1 MYLPLRPLSSVH
13 SWRYPVLG
21 PVILA
26 ASRSDKMRRFV
37 SAAPGTK
44 QVVDRFIAGESVD
57 QVVPIVQD
65 AADKGLEVTL
75 DVVGEDITTPAQ
87 AEAARDA
94 YLELIERLKVLDLG
108 PRAEMSVKLSMFGQS
123 LPSPAATLNGEP
135 SGLAPTFPGGHELAL
150 ANVRPVVEAAAA
162 IGTTVTLDAEDH
174 TTLDSMFAIH
184 EELRKDFPQT
194 GCVIQ
199 SYLFRTEDD
208 ARRLA
213 AAGSRVRI
221 VKGAYK
227 EPASVA
233 YQDKAEIDKAY
244 VRITKIL
251 MAGEGYP
258 MIGSHD
264 PRLIAIA
271 QELGRQYG
279 RKLDEYEF
287 QMLYGIRSDEHIRLA
302 AEGHRMRV
310 YTAYG
315 TDWYGYFMRR
325 LAEKPA
331 NLLFF
336 GRSVL
341 TKG

>member
-1 MYLPLRPLSSVH
+1 M
-13 SWRYPVLG
+13 LG

-26 ASRSDKMRRFV
+26 ASRSDKMRRIV
-37 SAAPGTK
+37 SAAPVTK
-44 QVVDRFIAGESVD
+44 PVVNRFIPGETVD
-57 QVVPIVQD
+57 QVIPIVEELTRN
-65 AADKGLEVTL
+65 GLEVTL
-75 DVVGEDITTPAQ
+75 DVVGEDITEVAQ
-87 AEAARDA
+87 SHAARDA
-94 YLELIERLKVLDLG
+94 YLLLIERLAELG
-108 PRAEMSVKLSMFGQS
+108 LGESVEMSVKLSMFGQA
-123 LPSPAATLNGEP
+123 LED
-135 SGLAPTFPGGHELAL
+135 GHELAL

-184 EELRKDFPQT
+184 EELRRDFPQT

-199 SYLFRTEDD
+199 AYLFRTEAD

-227 EPASVA
+227 EPAEVA
-233 YQDKAEIDKAY
+233 YLDKAEIDKAY
-244 VRITKIL
+244 VRIMRIL
-251 MAGEGYP
+251 MEGEGYP

-271 QELGRQYG
+271 QELARQAG

-287 QMLYGIRSDEHIRLA
+287 QMLYGIRGEEHLRLA

-336 GRSVL
+336 LRSMI
-341 TKG
+341 TKN

>member
-1 MYLPLRPLSSVH
+1 M
-13 SWRYPVLG
+13 LG

-26 ASRSDKMRRFV
+26 ASRSDRMRRLI
-37 SAAPGTK
+37 SAAPVTK
-44 QVVDRFIAGESVD
+44 QVVDRFIPGETVD
-57 QVVPIVQD
+57 DIVPVIQD
-65 AADKGLEVTL
+65 LTGKGLEVTM
-75 DVVGEDITTPAQ
+75 DVVGEDITRPEQ
-87 AEAARDA
+87 ATAARDA
-94 YLELIERLKVLDLG
+94 YLALIDRLAGLELGE
-108 PRAEMSVKLSMFGQS
+108 RAEMSVKLSLFGQA
-123 LPSPAATLNGEP
+123 LPSPTTTLFEGP
-135 SGLAPTFPGGHELAL
+135 SGPTPAFKGGHDLAL

-184 EELRKDFPQT
+184 DELRRDFPQT

-199 SYLFRTEDD
+199 AYLFRTEDD

-213 AAGSRVRI
+213 ANGSRVRL

-233 YQDKAEIDKAY
+233 FQQKAEIDKAY
-244 VRITKIL
+244 VRILRIL
-251 MAGEGYP
+251 MEGDGYP

-264 PRLIAIA
+264 PRLISIA
-271 QELGRQYG
+271 QELAHRAG

-287 QMLYGIRSDEHIRLA
+287 QMLYGIRTEEHLRLA

-331 NLLFF
+331 NLRFF
-336 GRSVL
+336 VRSMVG
-341 TKG
+341 KG

>member
-1 MYLPLRPLSSVH
+1 M
-13 SWRYPVLG
+13 LG

-26 ASRSDKMRRFV
+26 ASRSDKMRRIV
-37 SAAPGTK
+37 SAAPVTK
-44 QVVDRFIAGESVD
+44 PVVNRFIPGETVD
-57 QVVPIVQD
+57 QVIPIVEELTK
-65 AADKGLEVTL
+65 AGLEVTL
-75 DVVGEDITTPAQ
+75 DVVGEDITAVEQ
-87 AEAARDA
+87 SHAARDA
-94 YLELIERLKVLDLG
+94 YLALIERLAALG
-108 PRAEMSVKLSMFGQS
+108 LGETAEMSVKLSMFGQA
-123 LPSPAATLNGEP
+123 LE
-135 SGLAPTFPGGHELAL
+135 GGHELAL

-184 EELRKDFPQT
+184 EELRRDFPQT

-199 SYLFRTEDD
+199 AYLFRTEAD

-227 EPASVA
+227 EPAEVA

-244 VRITKIL
+244 VRIMKIL
-251 MAGEGYP
+251 MEGDGYP

-264 PRLIAIA
+264 PRLIAIG
-271 QELGRQYG
+271 QELARQAG

-287 QMLYGIRSDEHIRLA
+287 QMLYGIRSEEHVRLA

-336 GRSVL
+336 LRSMI
-341 TKG
+341 TKN

>member
-1 MYLPLRPLSSVH
+1 M
-13 SWRYPVLG
+13 LG

-26 ASRSDKMRRFV
+26 ASRSDRMRRLI
-37 SAAPGTK
+37 SAAPVTK
-44 QVVDRFIAGESVD
+44 QVVDRFIPGEDVDDIVPVVRDLAGN
-57 QVVPIVQD
+57 
-65 AADKGLEVTL
+65 GLELTM
-75 DVVGEDITTPAQ
+75 DVVGEDITNPAQ
-87 AEAARDA
+87 AAAARDA
-94 YLELIERLKVLDLG
+94 YLELVDRLKPLELG
-108 PRAEMSVKLSMFGQS
+108 TRAEMSVKLSMFGQA
-123 LPSPAATLNGEP
+123 LE
-135 SGLAPTFPGGHELAL
+135 GGHELAL
-150 ANVRPVVEAAAA
+150 SNVRPVVEAAAE

-199 SYLFRTEDD
+199 AYLFRTEAD

-213 AAGSRVRI
+213 ESGSRVRL

-233 YQDKAEIDKAY
+233 YQDKHEIDRAY
-244 VRITKIL
+244 VRILRTL
-251 MAGEGYP
+251 MDGKGYP

-264 PRLIAIA
+264 PRLITIG
-271 QELGRQYG
+271 QELAHQAG

-287 QMLYGIRSDEHIRLA
+287 QMLYGIRTDEHLRLA

-331 NLLFF
+331 NLRFF
-336 GRSVL
+336 ARSML

>member
-1 MYLPLRPLSSVH
+1 M
-13 SWRYPVLG
+13 LG

-26 ASRSDKMRRFV
+26 ASRSDKMRRFI

-44 QVVDRFIAGESVD
+44 QVVARFIAGEAVD
-57 QVVPIVQD
+57 QVVKVVQD
-65 AADKGLEVTL
+65 SAEHGLEVTL
-75 DVVGEDITTPAQ
+75 DVVGEDITTPEQ
-87 AEAARDA
+87 AAAARDA
-94 YLELIERLKVLDLG
+94 YLELIGRLEDLG
-108 PRAEMSVKLSMFGQS
+108 LGTKAEMSVKLSMFGQS
-123 LPSPAATLNGEP
+123 LD
-135 SGLAPTFPGGHELAL
+135 GGHELAL
-150 ANVRPVVEAAAA
+150 ANIRPVVEAAAA

-199 SYLFRTEDD
+199 AYLFRTEDD

-213 AAGSRVRI
+213 DAGSRVRL

-233 YQDKAEIDKAY
+233 YQHKPEIDKAF
-244 VRITKIL
+244 VRILKTL
-251 MAGEGYP
+251 MVGDGYP

-264 PRLIAIA
+264 PRLIAIG
-271 QELGRQYG
+271 QELARQAG

-287 QMLYGIRSDEHIRLA
+287 QMLYGIRSDEQIRLA

-336 GRSVL
+336 ARSIL

>member
-1 MYLPLRPLSSVH
+1 M
-13 SWRYPVLG
+13 LG

-26 ASRSDKMRRFV
+26 ASRSDKMRRIV
-37 SAAPGTK
+37 SAAPVTK
-44 QVVDRFIAGESVD
+44 PVVNRFIPGETVD
-57 QVVPIVQD
+57 QVIPIVED
-65 AADKGLEVTL
+65 LTRAGLEVTL
-75 DVVGEDITTPAQ
+75 DVVGEDITEVAQ
-87 AEAARDA
+87 SHAARDA
-94 YLELIERLKVLDLG
+94 YLQLIARLEELGLG
-108 PRAEMSVKLSMFGQS
+108 ETVEMSVKLSMFGQA
-123 LPSPAATLNGEP
+123 LE
-135 SGLAPTFPGGHELAL
+135 GGHELAL

-184 EELRKDFPQT
+184 EELRRDFPQT

-199 SYLFRTEDD
+199 AYLFRTEAD

-213 AAGSRVRI
+213 ANGSRVRI

-227 EPASVA
+227 EPAEVA

-244 VRITKIL
+244 VRIMKIL
-251 MAGEGYP
+251 MDGEGYP

-264 PRLIAIA
+264 PRLIAIG
-271 QELGRQYG
+271 QELARQAG

-287 QMLYGIRSDEHIRLA
+287 QMLYGIRSEEHLRLA

-336 GRSVL
+336 LRSMI
-341 TKG
+341 TKN

>member
-1 MYLPLRPLSSVH
+1 M
-13 SWRYPVLG
+13 LG

-26 ASRSDKMRRFV
+26 ASRSDRMRRFI

-44 QVVDRFIAGESVD
+44 QVVDRFIAGENVDHVLPVVRESVG
-57 QVVPIVQD
+57 
-65 AADKGLEVTL
+65 KGLELTL
-75 DVVGEDITTPAQ
+75 DVVGEDITTPAE
-87 AEAARDA
+87 AAAARDA
-94 YLELIERLKVLDLG
+94 YLELVGRLKDLG
-108 PRAEMSVKLSMFGQS
+108 FGTKAEMSVKLSMFGQA
-123 LPSPAATLNGEP
+123 LEN
-135 SGLAPTFPGGHELAL
+135 GHELAL

-199 SYLFRTEDD
+199 AYLFRTEDD

-244 VRITKIL
+244 VRIMKIL
-251 MAGEGYP
+251 MEGDGYP

-264 PRLIAIA
+264 PRLVAIA
-271 QELGRQYG
+271 QELGRQAG

-287 QMLYGIRSDEHIRLA
+287 QMLYGIRSDEHVRLA

-336 GRSVL
+336 ARSIL

>member
-1 MYLPLRPLSSVH
+1 M
-13 SWRYPVLG
+13 LG

-26 ASRSDKMRRFV
+26 ASRSDKMRRIV
-37 SAAPGTK
+37 SAAPVTK
-44 QVVDRFIAGESVD
+44 PVVNRFIPGETVD
-57 QVVPIVQD
+57 QVIPIVEDLTQ
-65 AADKGLEVTL
+65 KGLEVTL
-75 DVVGEDITTPAQ
+75 DVVGEDITEPAQ
-87 AEAARDA
+87 SHAARDA
-94 YLELIERLKVLDLG
+94 YLQLIERLADLG
-108 PRAEMSVKLSMFGQS
+108 LGETVEMSVKLSMFGQA
-123 LPSPAATLNGEP
+123 LE
-135 SGLAPTFPGGHELAL
+135 GGHELAL

-184 EELRKDFPQT
+184 EELRRDFPQT

-199 SYLFRTEDD
+199 AYLFRTEAD

-227 EPASVA
+227 EPAEVA

-244 VRITKIL
+244 VRIMKIL
-251 MAGEGYP
+251 MEGEGYP

-271 QELGRQYG
+271 QELARAAG

-287 QMLYGIRSDEHIRLA
+287 QMLYGIRSEEHLRLA

-336 GRSVL
+336 VRSMI
-341 TKG
+341 TKN

>member
-1 MYLPLRPLSSVH
+1 M
-13 SWRYPVLG
+13 LG

-26 ASRSDKMRRFV
+26 ASRSDKMRKLV
-37 SAAPGTK
+37 SAAPVTK
-44 QVVDRFIAGESVD
+44 PVVNRFIPGESVD
-57 QVVPIVQD
+57 QVVRIVEEMVG
-65 AADKGLEVTL
+65 KGLELTL
-75 DVVGEDITTPAQ
+75 DVVGEDITTPEQ
-87 AEAARDA
+87 AAHARDA
-94 YLELIERLKVLDLG
+94 YLELIERLADLG
-108 PRAEMSVKLSMFGQS
+108 HGTKAEMSVKLSMFGQA
-123 LPSPAATLNGEP
+123 LE
-135 SGLAPTFPGGHELAL
+135 GGHELAL

-199 SYLFRTEDD
+199 AYLFRTEDD

-227 EPASVA
+227 EPAEVA
-233 YQDKAEIDKAY
+233 YLDKSEIDKAY
-244 VRITKIL
+244 VRILKIL
-251 MAGEGYP
+251 MEGEGYP

-264 PRLIAIA
+264 PRLIAIG
-271 QELGRQYG
+271 QELARRAG

-287 QMLYGIRSDEHIRLA
+287 QMLYGIRSEEHLRLA

-336 GRSVL
+336 VRSMI
-341 TKG
+341 TKN

>member
-1 MYLPLRPLSSVH
+1 M
-13 SWRYPVLG
+13 LG

-26 ASRSDKMRRFV
+26 ASRSDRMRRFV
-37 SAAPGTK
+37 SAAPGTR
-44 QVVDRFIAGESVD
+44 QVVARFIAGESVD
-57 QVVPIVQD
+57 QVIPVVQD
-65 AADKGLEVTL
+65 AVAKGLEVTL
-75 DVVGEDITTPAQ
+75 DVVGEDITTREQ
-87 AEAARDA
+87 AFAARDA
-94 YLELIERLKVLDLG
+94 YLELIEHLKELDLG
-108 PRAEMSVKLSMFGQS
+108 TKAEMSVKLSMFGQA
-123 LPSPAATLNGEP
+123 LE
-135 SGLAPTFPGGHELAL
+135 GGHELAL

-199 SYLFRTEDD
+199 AYLYRTEAD

-213 AAGSRVRI
+213 ASGSRVRL

-227 EPASVA
+227 EPAEVA
-233 YQDKAEIDKAY
+233 YQDKAETDKAY
-244 VRITKIL
+244 VRVLRVL
-251 MAGEGYP
+251 MEGEGYP

-264 PRLIAIA
+264 PRLISIA
-271 QELGRQYG
+271 QELARKAG
-279 RKLDEYEF
+279 RKPDEYEF
-287 QMLYGIRSDEHIRLA
+287 QMLYGIRSEEHLRLA

-336 GRSVL
+336 ARSIL

>member
-1 MYLPLRPLSSVH
+1 M
-13 SWRYPVLG
+13 LG

-26 ASRSDKMRRFV
+26 ASRSDKMRRLI
-37 SAAPGTK
+37 SAAPVTK
-44 QVVDRFIAGESVD
+44 PVVDRFIPGETVD
-57 QVVPIVQD
+57 QVVPIIKD
-65 AADKGLEVTL
+65 LTGKGLEVTM
-75 DVVGEDITTPAQ
+75 DVVGEDITTPEQ
-87 AEAARDA
+87 SYAARDA
-94 YLELIERLKVLDLG
+94 YLELIERLKQLDLG
-108 PRAEMSVKLSMFGQS
+108 TKAEMSIKLSMFGQA
-123 LPSPAATLNGEP
+123 LE
-135 SGLAPTFPGGHELAL
+135 GGHELAL

-184 EELRKDFPQT
+184 EELRKDFPRT

-199 SYLFRTEDD
+199 AYLFRTEAD

-213 AAGSRVRI
+213 ESGSRVRL

-227 EPASVA
+227 EPAEVA
-233 YQDKAEIDKAY
+233 YQQKAETDKAY
-244 VRITKIL
+244 VRILKIL
-251 MAGEGYP
+251 MEGEGYP

-264 PRLIAIA
+264 PRLISIA
-271 QELGRQYG
+271 QELARTAG

-287 QMLYGIRSDEHIRLA
+287 QMLYGIRSDEHLRLA

-336 GRSVL
+336 ARSIL

>member
-1 MYLPLRPLSSVH
+1 M
-13 SWRYPVLG
+13 LG

-26 ASRSDKMRRFV
+26 ASRSDRMRRFV

-44 QVVDRFIAGESVD
+44 QVVARFIAGESVD

-65 AADKGLEVTL
+65 AVGKGLEVTL
-75 DVVGEDITTPAQ
+75 DVVGEDITTREQ
-87 AEAARDA
+87 AAAARDA
-94 YLELIERLKVLDLG
+94 YLELIEHLGRLELG
-108 PRAEMSVKLSMFGQS
+108 TRAEMSVKLSMFGQA
-123 LPSPAATLNGEP
+123 LE
-135 SGLAPTFPGGHELAL
+135 GGHELAL

-199 SYLFRTEDD
+199 AYLFRTEAD

-213 AAGSRVRI
+213 ANGSRVRL

-227 EPASVA
+227 EPAEVA

-244 VRITKIL
+244 VRVLRTL
-251 MAGEGYP
+251 MQGDGYP

-264 PRLIAIA
+264 PRLISIA
-271 QELGRQYG
+271 QELARLAG

-287 QMLYGIRSDEHIRLA
+287 QMLYGIRGEEHLRLA

-336 GRSVL
+336 VRSIL

>member
-1 MYLPLRPLSSVH
+1 
-13 SWRYPVLG
+13 
-21 PVILA
+21 VILA
-26 ASRSDKMRRFV
+26 ASRSDRMRRFV

-44 QVVDRFIAGESVD
+44 QVVARFIAGESVD
-57 QVVPIVQD
+57 QVIPVVQD
-65 AADKGLEVTL
+65 AVAKGLEVTL
-75 DVVGEDITTPAQ
+75 DVVGEDITTREQ
-87 AEAARDA
+87 AFAARDA
-94 YLELIERLKVLDLG
+94 YLELIEHLKELDLG
-108 PRAEMSVKLSMFGQS
+108 TKAEMSVKLSMFGQA
-123 LPSPAATLNGEP
+123 LED
-135 SGLAPTFPGGHELAL
+135 GHELAL

-199 SYLFRTEDD
+199 AYLYRTEAD

-213 AAGSRVRI
+213 ASGSRVRL

-227 EPASVA
+227 EPAEVA
-233 YQDKAEIDKAY
+233 YQDKAETDKAY
-244 VRITKIL
+244 VRVLRVL
-251 MAGEGYP
+251 MEGEGYP

-264 PRLIAIA
+264 PRLISIA
-271 QELGRQYG
+271 QELARKAG

-287 QMLYGIRSDEHIRLA
+287 QMLYGIRSEEHLRLA

-336 GRSVL
+336 ARSIL

>member
-1 MYLPLRPLSSVH
+1 M
-13 SWRYPVLG
+13 LG

-26 ASRSDKMRRFV
+26 ASRSDRMRRLI
-37 SAAPGTK
+37 SAAPVTK
-44 QVVDRFIAGESVD
+44 QVVDRFIPGETVD
-57 QVVPIVQD
+57 DIVPIIEERT
-65 AADKGLEVTL
+65 ARGLELTM
-75 DVVGEDITTPAQ
+75 DVVGEDITTPEQ
-87 AEAARDA
+87 ARAARDA
-94 YLELIERLKVLDLG
+94 YLALVDRLKELELG
-108 PRAEMSVKLSMFGQS
+108 ERVEMSVKLSMFGQA
-123 LPSPAATLNGEP
+123 L
-135 SGLAPTFPGGHELAL
+135 PGGHELAL

-199 SYLFRTEDD
+199 AYLFRTEAD

-213 AAGSRVRI
+213 ASGSRVRL

-227 EPASVA
+227 EPAEVA
-233 YQDKAEIDKAY
+233 YQHKHEIDKAY
-244 VRITKIL
+244 VRILRTL
-251 MAGEGYP
+251 MDGDGYP

-264 PRLIAIA
+264 PRLISIA
-271 QELGRQYG
+271 QELARKAG
-279 RKLDEYEF
+279 RKPDEYEF
-287 QMLYGIRSDEHIRLA
+287 QMLYGIRGDEHLRLA

-331 NLLFF
+331 NLRFF
-336 GRSVL
+336 LRSMIS
-341 TKG
+341 KG

>member
-1 MYLPLRPLSSVH
+1 M
-13 SWRYPVLG
+13 LG

-26 ASRSDKMRRFV
+26 ASRSGRLRRLI
-37 SAAPGTK
+37 SAAPVTR
-44 QVVDRFIAGESVD
+44 QVVDRFIPGESVD
-57 QVVPIVQD
+57 EIVPIIRD
-65 AADKGLEVTL
+65 LTDRGLELTM
-75 DVVGEDITTPAQ
+75 DVVGEDITRPEQ
-87 AEAARDA
+87 AAAARDA
-94 YLELIERLKVLDLG
+94 YLALVDRLSELELG
-108 PRAEMSVKLSMFGQS
+108 TRAEMSVKLSLFGQS
-123 LPSPAATLNGEP
+123 LE
-135 SGLAPTFPGGHELAL
+135 GGHELAL

-184 EELRKDFPQT
+184 DELRKDFPQT

-199 SYLFRTEDD
+199 AYLFRTEAD

-213 AAGSRVRI
+213 ASGSRVRL

-227 EPASVA
+227 EPAEVA
-233 YQDKAEIDKAY
+233 FQQKREIDKAY
-244 VRITKIL
+244 VRILRIL
-251 MAGEGYP
+251 MEGDGYP

-264 PRLIAIA
+264 PRLISIA
-271 QELGRQYG
+271 QELARRAG

-287 QMLYGIRSDEHIRLA
+287 QMLYGIRGEEHLRLA

-331 NLLFF
+331 NLRFF
-336 GRSVL
+336 VRSMI

>member
-1 MYLPLRPLSSVH
+1 M
-13 SWRYPVLG
+13 LG

-26 ASRSDKMRRFV
+26 ASRSDRMRRLI
-37 SAAPGTK
+37 SAAPVTK
-44 QVVDRFIAGESVD
+44 QVVDRFIPGEDVD
-57 QVVPIVQD
+57 DIVPVVQGL
-65 AADKGLEVTL
+65 AERGLELTM
-75 DVVGEDITTPAQ
+75 DVVGEDITNPAQ
-87 AEAARDA
+87 AAAARDS
-94 YLELIERLKVLDLG
+94 YLELIDRLKPLELG
-108 PRAEMSVKLSMFGQS
+108 TRAEMSVKLSMFGQ
-123 LPSPAATLNGEP
+123 A
-135 SGLAPTFPGGHELAL
+135 LAGGHELAL
-150 ANVRPVVEAAAA
+150 SNVRPVVEAAAE

-199 SYLFRTEDD
+199 AYLFRTEAD

-213 AAGSRVRI
+213 ANGSRVRL

-233 YQDKAEIDKAY
+233 YLDKHEIDRAY
-244 VRITKIL
+244 VRILRTL
-251 MAGEGYP
+251 MQGEGYP

-264 PRLIAIA
+264 PRLIAIG
-271 QELGRQYG
+271 QELAHQAG

-287 QMLYGIRSDEHIRLA
+287 QMLYGIRGEEQSRLA

-331 NLLFF
+331 NLRFF
-336 GRSVL
+336 ARSML

>member
-1 MYLPLRPLSSVH
+1 VEV
-13 SWRYPVLG
+13 PVLG

-26 ASRSDKMRRFV
+26 ASRSDKMRRFI

-44 QVVDRFIAGESVD
+44 QVVSRFIAGETVD
-57 QVVPIVQD
+57 QVVPVIQD
-65 AADKGLEVTL
+65 SAAKGLEVTL

-87 AEAARDA
+87 AAAARDA
-94 YLELIERLKVLDLG
+94 YLELIGRLKELG
-108 PRAEMSVKLSMFGQS
+108 LGTRAEMSVKLSMFGQS
-123 LPSPAATLNGEP
+123 LD
-135 SGLAPTFPGGHELAL
+135 GGHDLAL
-150 ANVRPVVEAAAA
+150 ANARTVVEAAAA

-199 SYLFRTEDD
+199 AYLYRTESD

-213 AAGSRVRI
+213 DAGSRVRL

-233 YQDKAEIDKAY
+233 YQNKPEIDKAY
-244 VRITKIL
+244 VRVCRTL
-251 MAGEGYP
+251 MGGDGYP

-264 PRLIAIA
+264 PRLISIS
-271 QELGRQYG
+271 QELAHRAG

-336 GRSVL
+336 ARSVL

>member
-1 MYLPLRPLSSVH
+1 M
-13 SWRYPVLG
+13 
-21 PVILA
+21 
-26 ASRSDKMRRFV
+26 
-37 SAAPGTK
+37 
-44 QVVDRFIAGESVD
+44 
-57 QVVPIVQD
+57 
-65 AADKGLEVTL
+65 
-75 DVVGEDITTPAQ
+75 DVVGEDITTPEQ
-87 AEAARDA
+87 AAAARDA
-94 YLELIERLKVLDLG
+94 YLALVDRLAELELGERV
-108 PRAEMSVKLSMFGQS
+108 EMSVKLSMFGQA
-123 LPSPAATLNGEP
+123 LE
-135 SGLAPTFPGGHELAL
+135 GGHELAL
-150 ANVRPVVEAAAA
+150 GNVRPVVEAAAA

-199 SYLFRTEDD
+199 AYLFRTEAD

-213 AAGSRVRI
+213 ASGSRVRL

-227 EPASVA
+227 EPAEVA
-233 YQDKAEIDKAY
+233 YQQKHEIDKAY
-244 VRITKIL
+244 VRILRTL
-251 MAGEGYP
+251 MEGEGYP

-264 PRLIAIA
+264 PRLISIA
-271 QELGRQYG
+271 QELARKAG

-287 QMLYGIRSDEHIRLA
+287 QMLYGIRGDEHLRLA

-331 NLLFF
+331 NLRFF
-336 GRSVL
+336 VRSMIS
-341 TKG
+341 KG

>member
-1 MYLPLRPLSSVH
+1 M
-13 SWRYPVLG
+13 LG

-26 ASRSDKMRRFV
+26 ASRSDRMRRLI
-37 SAAPGTK
+37 SAAPVTR
-44 QVVDRFIAGESVD
+44 QVVDRFIPGETVD
-57 QVVPIVQD
+57 DIVPIIKD
-65 AADKGLEVTL
+65 LTGRGLELTM
-75 DVVGEDITTPAQ
+75 DVVGEDITTPEQ
-87 AEAARDA
+87 AAAARDA
-94 YLELIERLKVLDLG
+94 YLALVGRLEKLQLGERV
-108 PRAEMSVKLSMFGQS
+108 EMSVKLSMFGQA
-123 LPSPAATLNGEP
+123 L
-135 SGLAPTFPGGHELAL
+135 PGGHELAL

-199 SYLFRTEDD
+199 AYLFRTEAD

-213 AAGSRVRI
+213 AAGSRVRL

-227 EPASVA
+227 EPAEVA
-233 YQDKAEIDKAY
+233 YQQKQEIDKAY
-244 VRITKIL
+244 VRILRTL
-251 MAGEGYP
+251 MEGEGYP

-264 PRLIAIA
+264 PRLISIA
-271 QELGRQYG
+271 QELARRAG

-287 QMLYGIRSDEHIRLA
+287 QMLYGIRSDEHLRLA

-331 NLLFF
+331 NLRFF
-336 GRSVL
+336 ARSMIS
-341 TKG
+341 KG

>member
-1 MYLPLRPLSSVH
+1 M
-13 SWRYPVLG
+13 LG

-26 ASRSDKMRRFV
+26 ASRSDRMRRLI
-37 SAAPGTK
+37 SAAPVTK
-44 QVVDRFIAGESVD
+44 QVVDRFIPGETVGD
-57 QVVPIVQD
+57 IVPIIEQLTGR
-65 AADKGLEVTL
+65 GLELTM
-75 DVVGEDITTPAQ
+75 DVVGEDIATPEQ
-87 AEAARDA
+87 AAAARDA
-94 YLELIERLKVLDLG
+94 YLALIDRLRELGLGERV
-108 PRAEMSVKLSMFGQS
+108 EMSVKLSMFGQA
-123 LPSPAATLNGEP
+123 LE
-135 SGLAPTFPGGHELAL
+135 GGHELAL

-199 SYLFRTEDD
+199 AYLFRTEAD

-213 AAGSRVRI
+213 DAGSRVRL

-227 EPASVA
+227 EPAEVA
-233 YQDKAEIDKAY
+233 YQQKSEIDKAY
-244 VRITKIL
+244 VRILRTL
-251 MAGEGYP
+251 MDGEGYP
-258 MIGSHD
+258 MVGSHD
-264 PRLIAIA
+264 PRLISIA
-271 QELGRQYG
+271 QELARRAG
-279 RKLDEYEF
+279 RKPDEYEF
-287 QMLYGIRSDEHIRLA
+287 QMLYGIRSDEHLRLA

-331 NLLFF
+331 NLRFF
-336 GRSVL
+336 LRSMVS
-341 TKG
+341 KG

>member
-1 MYLPLRPLSSVH
+1 M
-13 SWRYPVLG
+13 LG

-26 ASRSDKMRRFV
+26 ASRSDRMRRLV
-37 SAAPGTK
+37 SAAPVTK
-44 QVVDRFIAGESVD
+44 PVVDRFIPGENVGQVLPVIEELAGR
-57 QVVPIVQD
+57 
-65 AADKGLEVTL
+65 GLELTM
-75 DVVGEDITTPAQ
+75 DVVGEDITSPAQ

-94 YLELIERLKVLDLG
+94 YLELIDRLKPLG
-108 PRAEMSVKLSMFGQS
+108 LGARAEMSVKLSMFGQA
-123 LPSPAATLNGEP
+123 LD
-135 SGLAPTFPGGHELAL
+135 GGHELAL
-150 ANVRPVVEAAAA
+150 RNVRPVVEAAAE

-184 EELRKDFPQT
+184 EELRRDVPQT

-199 SYLFRTEDD
+199 AYLFRTEAD

-213 AAGSRVRI
+213 ASGSRVRL

-227 EPASVA
+227 EPAEVA
-233 YQDKAEIDKAY
+233 YQQKHEIDKAY
-244 VRITKIL
+244 VRILRTL
-251 MAGEGYP
+251 MEGEGYP

-264 PRLIAIA
+264 PRLISIG
-271 QELGRQYG
+271 QEMARLAG

-287 QMLYGIRSDEHIRLA
+287 QMLYGIRGDEQRRLA
-302 AEGHRMRV
+302 DEGHRVRV

-331 NLLFF
+331 NLRFF
-336 GRSVL
+336 VRSMV

>member
-1 MYLPLRPLSSVH
+1 M
-13 SWRYPVLG
+13 LG

-26 ASRSDKMRRFV
+26 ASRSEKMRRIV
-37 SAAPGTK
+37 SAAPVTK
-44 QVVDRFIAGESVD
+44 PVVNRFIPGETVD
-57 QVVPIVQD
+57 QVIPIVTD
-65 AADKGLEVTL
+65 LAAKGLEVTL
-75 DVVGEDITTPAQ
+75 DVVGEDITTVEQ
-87 AEAARDA
+87 SYAARDA
-94 YLELIERLKVLDLG
+94 YLELIDRLQDLG
-108 PRAEMSVKLSMFGQS
+108 LGTKAEMSVKLSMFGQA
-123 LPSPAATLNGEP
+123 LE
-135 SGLAPTFPGGHELAL
+135 GGHELAL

-199 SYLFRTEDD
+199 AYLFRTEAD

-213 AAGSRVRI
+213 ASGSRVRI

-227 EPASVA
+227 EPAEVA

-244 VRITKIL
+244 VRILKIL
-251 MAGEGYP
+251 MEGQGYP

-264 PRLIAIA
+264 PRLIAIT
-271 QELGRQYG
+271 QELARTAG

-287 QMLYGIRSDEHIRLA
+287 QMLYGIRSEEHLRLA

-336 GRSVL
+336 VRSMI
-341 TKG
+341 TKN

>member
-1 MYLPLRPLSSVH
+1 M
-13 SWRYPVLG
+13 LG

-26 ASRSDKMRRFV
+26 ASRSDKMRRIV
-37 SAAPGTK
+37 SAAPVTK
-44 QVVDRFIAGESVD
+44 PVVNRFIPGETVD
-57 QVVPIVQD
+57 QVIPIVEELTQ
-65 AADKGLEVTL
+65 AGLEVTL
-75 DVVGEDITTPAQ
+75 DVVGEDITEVEQ
-87 AEAARDA
+87 SHAARDA
-94 YLELIERLKVLDLG
+94 YLQLIERLAELG
-108 PRAEMSVKLSMFGQS
+108 LGEKAEMSVKLSMFGQA
-123 LPSPAATLNGEP
+123 LD
-135 SGLAPTFPGGHELAL
+135 GGHELAL

-184 EELRKDFPQT
+184 EELRRDFPQT

-199 SYLFRTEDD
+199 AYLFRTEAD

-227 EPASVA
+227 EPAEVA

-244 VRITKIL
+244 VRILKIL
-251 MAGEGYP
+251 MDGEGYP

-264 PRLIAIA
+264 PRLIAIG
-271 QELGRQYG
+271 QELARKAG

-287 QMLYGIRSDEHIRLA
+287 QMLYGIRSEEHLRLA

-336 GRSVL
+336 VRSMI
-341 TKG
+341 TKN

>member
-1 MYLPLRPLSSVH
+1 M
-13 SWRYPVLG
+13 LG

-26 ASRSDKMRRFV
+26 ASRSDRMRRLI
-37 SAAPGTK
+37 SAAPVTK
-44 QVVDRFIAGESVD
+44 QVVDRFIPGETVAD
-57 QVVPIVQD
+57 IVPVIKD
-65 AADKGLEVTL
+65 LTARGLELTM
-75 DVVGEDITTPAQ
+75 DVVGEDITTPEQ
-87 AEAARDA
+87 AAAARDA
-94 YLELIERLKVLDLG
+94 YLELVGRLKDLDLG
-108 PRAEMSVKLSMFGQS
+108 EKVEMSVKLSMFGQS
-123 LPSPAATLNGEP
+123 L
-135 SGLAPTFPGGHELAL
+135 PGGHELAL

-199 SYLFRTEDD
+199 AYLFRTEAD

-213 AAGSRVRI
+213 AAGSRVRL

-227 EPASVA
+227 EPAEVA
-233 YQDKAEIDKAY
+233 YQQKREIDKAY
-244 VRITKIL
+244 VRILKTL
-251 MAGEGYP
+251 MEGEGYP

-271 QELGRQYG
+271 QELAHQAG

-287 QMLYGIRSDEHIRLA
+287 QMLYGIRGEEHLRLA

-331 NLLFF
+331 NLRFF
-336 GRSVL
+336 VRSMI

>member
-1 MYLPLRPLSSVH
+1 M
-13 SWRYPVLG
+13 LG

-26 ASRSDKMRRFV
+26 ASRSDKMRRIV
-37 SAAPGTK
+37 SAAPVTK
-44 QVVDRFIAGESVD
+44 PVVTRFIPGETVD
-57 QVVPIVQD
+57 QVIPIVED
-65 AADKGLEVTL
+65 LTRKGLEVTL
-75 DVVGEDITTPAQ
+75 DVVGEDITTVEQ
-87 AEAARDA
+87 SYAARDA
-94 YLELIERLKVLDLG
+94 YLELIEHLKALG
-108 PRAEMSVKLSMFGQS
+108 LGETAEMSVKLSMFGQA
-123 LPSPAATLNGEP
+123 LE
-135 SGLAPTFPGGHELAL
+135 GGHELAL

-184 EELRKDFPQT
+184 EELRRDFPQT

-199 SYLFRTEDD
+199 AYLFRTEAD

-227 EPASVA
+227 EPAEVA
-233 YQDKAEIDKAY
+233 YLDKAEIDKAY
-244 VRITKIL
+244 VRIMKIL
-251 MAGEGYP
+251 MDGDGYP

-271 QELGRQYG
+271 QELARQAG

-287 QMLYGIRSDEHIRLA
+287 QMLYGIRSEEHLRLA

-336 GRSVL
+336 LRSMI
-341 TKG
+341 TKN

>member
-1 MYLPLRPLSSVH
+1 
-13 SWRYPVLG
+13 
-21 PVILA
+21 VILA
-26 ASRSDKMRRFV
+26 ASRSDRMRRFV

-44 QVVDRFIAGESVD
+44 QVVARFIAGESVD
-57 QVVPIVQD
+57 QVVPVVQD
-65 AADKGLEVTL
+65 AVAKGLEVTL
-75 DVVGEDITTPAQ
+75 DVVGEDITTREQ
-87 AEAARDA
+87 AFAARDA
-94 YLELIERLKVLDLG
+94 YLELIEHLKELDLG
-108 PRAEMSVKLSMFGQS
+108 TKAEMSIKLSMFGQA
-123 LPSPAATLNGEP
+123 LE
-135 SGLAPTFPGGHELAL
+135 GGHELAL

-184 EELRKDFPQT
+184 EELRKDFPGT

-199 SYLFRTEDD
+199 AYLYRTEAD

-213 AAGSRVRI
+213 ASGSRVRL

-227 EPASVA
+227 EPAEVA
-233 YQDKAEIDKAY
+233 YQDKAETDKAY
-244 VRITKIL
+244 VRVLRVL
-251 MAGEGYP
+251 MEGEGYP

-264 PRLIAIA
+264 PRLISIA
-271 QELGRQYG
+271 QELARRAG

-287 QMLYGIRSDEHIRLA
+287 QMLYGIRGEEHLRLA

-336 GRSVL
+336 ARSIL

>member
-1 MYLPLRPLSSVH
+1 M
-13 SWRYPVLG
+13 LG

-26 ASRSDKMRRFV
+26 ASRSDRMRRLV
-37 SAAPGTK
+37 SAAPVTK
-44 QVVDRFIAGESVD
+44 QVVDRFIPGETVD
-57 QVVPIVQD
+57 EVLPIVRELTGS
-65 AADKGLEVTL
+65 GLELTM
-75 DVVGEDITTPAQ
+75 DVVGEDITTPEQ
-87 AEAARDA
+87 AAAARDA
-94 YLELIERLKVLDLG
+94 YLELIDRLG
-108 PRAEMSVKLSMFGQS
+108 PLELGTRAEMSVKLSMFGQA
-123 LPSPAATLNGEP
+123 L
-135 SGLAPTFPGGHELAL
+135 PGGHELAL

-199 SYLFRTEDD
+199 AYLFRTEAD

-213 AAGSRVRI
+213 ADGSRVRL

-227 EPASVA
+227 EPAEVA
-233 YQDKAEIDKAY
+233 HQQKHEIDKAY
-244 VRITKIL
+244 VRILRTL
-251 MAGEGYP
+251 MEGEGYP

-264 PRLIAIA
+264 PRLISIT
-271 QELGRQYG
+271 QELARTAG
-279 RKLDEYEF
+279 RKPDEYEF
-287 QMLYGIRSDEHIRLA
+287 QMLYGIRGDEHLRLA

-331 NLLFF
+331 NLRFF
-336 GRSVL
+336 LRSMVS
-341 TKG
+341 KG